1 MAVYFSQKISATGT
15 PTALA
20 WSRHR
25 TTRKDP
31 ANGSTLVAVAFEDG
45 AVGVYTEEGDPIDPN
60 SGVAV
65 RGERGVV
72 PTALAWHPEL
82 PILAVGYADG
92 RLRYWSC
99 RDRRATEDA
108 DVHYGRAIT
117 VAVWTPDG
125 ARLIT
130 GDAEGRVGVWAVD
143 DRHRPTSVC
152 RHDRFPA
159 GAARVTHV
167 VVPPREDAEASG
179 ASAEDSDVE
188 RTAEGLSTD
197 GRKRRADAD
206 GSPSDDA
213 SASSS
218 SPTYFYYAVAA
229 DGGGVVLRADDRG
242 GSARLIDADAE
253 FTAVLHRDGAGEL
266 ATLGVDATLSIHRA
280 GNDSDGDAPWTT
292 SSSTKLPCD
301 GPAAATWAAPGT
313 LAVVNERDPS
323 CAVRVFDLDSGENYT
338 LLPPQAP
345 RTGVAADPSGRRL
358 TCLSRDAA
366 ADVLA
371 CGQRDGRVTLF
382 RRVALESPKRRKTN
396 RRVADDEDAGSDSDS
411 DDDDAPPPESQW
423 RLLACVDAGAA
434 RLESLA
440 FGPRSRLLGALSADG
455 ARVCVRVRLQD
466 KVREGISV
474 AQVSAETV
482 VVESVDGS
490 RPPRT
495 FRADRWQVTGAD
507 VSENHLLVWNSRVAE
522 VHQATP
528 NGFAKMSRF
537 DAGRGGSSGA
547 LAVWRDAVFRAGRC
561 SVEVCDLA
569 GAVRDTVPLD
579 ESHGNVCKMDVNGE
593 FLAVTTSGNY
603 LRMWRLGGKSPKAH
617 GPTAGVRV
625 AAPGVPDDATIESV
639 RVNSDGTRASVL
651 FAAPGSSAALPHV
664 AVYDL
669 DADAFRSFDFS
680 PAGRSPENHA
690 WDAEAP
696 ALLAVQTSK
705 APDAPSPS
713 LPRERE
719 RDAGAEG
726 AEGAEGGSAGGDASR
741 SGQISRGLDPT
752 RDADAPG
759 LVVYTL
765 FAARDDIV
773 LQESHPMPAGFE
785 SLLGVAVP
793 SLYVCRKSAHEEGGG
808 VCFSVTMRDF
818 LGMERADAETRAAL
832 LDFNYNLAVGDSDAA
847 FAAVKTIKNPD
858 VWENMAHMC
867 IKNKRLD
874 VAEMCLGNMG
884 HVRGARAVRD
894 AAEEPELDA
903 RVAAVAVHLGLTDEA
918 ERLYRGCDRHD
929 LLNRLYQASG
939 RWKDA
944 VALASKRDRIHLKT
958 THYNHA
964 KHLESV
970 GDLQGAIR
978 AYERAGCASAEVPRL
993 LHSRGLTEQLERYV
1007 ASAADA
1013 KLTKWWARF
1022 CESVGDLERALDAYQ
1037 AAGDH
1042 LSLVR
1047 VYCSQGAF
1055 DVAARLAEESGD
1067 PAAAFHLARTY
1078 EARDDAR
1085 EAVKFFG
1092 VAGRYGHAARLAR
1105 ATGMDAELMHLAL
1118 RSPPDAMAASAR
1130 YFLDRGEPEKAVIL
1144 FHKAGDLRRA
1154 VDLCFDRRLFE
1165 PLSTIVDAI
1174 AAGEDEN
1181 ADPELLARCA
1191 SWFLENGRF
1200 DKATSLLVKGG
1211 RHDEALRL
1219 ALEHDVKL
1227 TEEMAEAMTPPKGA
1241 EGITE
1246 EARREIL
1253 LRVAKACKNQGSY
1266 HLACKKYTQAGDRV
1280 RAMRALLKSGDTEKI
1295 VFFAG
1300 VSRSKEIYVMS
1311 ANYLQ
1316 TLDWHA
1322 DPEIMKNII
1331 AFYTKAKATESLA
1344 SFFDACAQMEIDEYR
1359 DYEKALG
1366 AMRES
1371 AKHLAKSKAPE
1382 SPARLDAL
1390 RARTELVERFVD
1402 VRKLLGVDP
1411 VAAFASARTLLRDA
1425 LAAARE
1431 SDEGGI
1437 VRAGDVYA
1445 MLIEHT
1451 FGNEGDASGAFQLL
1465 EEMREKGVA
1474 VGPYVDPDMVAAIR
1488 REVGA
1493 GPEPG
1498 AKSGGGGA
1506 GFLHVGG
1513 SDEDDFLEEELEE
1526 DFEDGGGGSD

>member
-45 AVGVYTEEGDPIDPN
+45 AVGVYTEEGDPVDPN

-108 DVHYGRAIT
+108 DVHYGRTIT
-117 VAVWTPDG
+117 VAAWTPDG

-143 DRHRPTSVC
+143 ERHRPASVC

-159 GAARVTHV
+159 SAARVTHV
-167 VVPPREDAEASG
+167 VVPPREDAEATG
-179 ASAEDSDVE
+179 ASAEEADVE
-188 RTAEGLSTD
+188 RTAKSATAD
-197 GRKRRADAD
+197 GRTGGADAD
-206 GSPSDDA
+206 GSPTHA
-213 SASSS
+213 APA
-218 SPTYFYYAVAA
+218 PTYFYYAVAA
-229 DGGGVVLRADDRG
+229 DGGGAVLRADDRG
-242 GSARLIDADAE
+242 GSARLIEADAE
-253 FTAVLHRDGAGEL
+253 FTVVLHRDGAGEL
-266 ATLGVDATLSIHRA
+266 VTLGVDATLSIHRA
-280 GNDSDGDAPWTT
+280 GSRDGDAPWTT
-292 SSSTKLPCD
+292 ASSTKLPCD

-338 LLPPQAP
+338 LLPPQAS

-382 RRVALESPKRRKTN
+382 RRVALESAKRRKTN
-396 RRVADDEDAGSDSDS
+396 RRDAGDEAAGSDFEESDA
-411 DDDDAPPPESQW
+411 DEDDAPPPESRW
-423 RLLACVDAGAA
+423 RLLASVDAGAA

-440 FGPRSRLLGALSADG
+440 FGPRSRLIGALSADG

-474 AQVSAETV
+474 AQASAETV

-528 NGFAKMSRF
+528 NGFARMSRF

-547 LAVWRDAVFRAGRC
+547 LAIWRDAVFRAGRC

-569 GAVRDTVPLD
+569 GEVRDTVPLD
-579 ESHGNVCKMDVNGE
+579 ESHGHVCKMDANGE

-617 GPTAGVRV
+617 GPSAGVRV
-625 AAPGVPDDATIESV
+625 AAPGVPDDAIIESV
-639 RVNSDGTRASVL
+639 RVNRDGTRASVL
-651 FAAPGSSAALPHV
+651 FAAPGSSAALPQIV
-664 AVYDL
+664 VYDL

-690 WDAEAP
+690 WDAEATS
-696 ALLAVQTSK
+696 LLAVQTSK

-713 LPRERE
+713 IP
-719 RDAGAEG
+719 RDASGAEG
-726 AEGAEGGSAGGDASR
+726 AEGAEGRSDGGDASR
-741 SGQISRGLDPT
+741 SGRMSRGLDPS

-759 LVVYTL
+759 IVVYTL

-773 LQESHPMPAGFE
+773 LQESHPIPAGFE

-793 SLYVCRKSAHEEGGG
+793 SLFVCRKSALEEGGG

-818 LGMERADAETRAAL
+818 LGMERADTETRAAL
-832 LDFNYNLAVGDSDAA
+832 LDFNYNLAVGNSDAA

-858 VWENMAHMC
+858 VWEDMAHMC

-874 VAEMCLGNMG
+874 VAETCLGNMG

-993 LHSRGLTEQLERYV
+993 LHSRGLTEELERYV

-1047 VYCSQGAF
+1047 VYCSRGAF
-1055 DVAARLAEESGD
+1055 DDAARLVEESGD

-1078 EARDDAR
+1078 EARDDVR
-1085 EAVKFFG
+1085 EAVTFFG
-1092 VAGRYGHAARLAR
+1092 LAGRYGHAARLAR

-1144 FHKAGDLRRA
+1144 FHKAGDVRRA

-1219 ALEHDVKL
+1219 ALEHDVTL

-1246 EARREIL
+1246 ETRRDIL

-1280 RAMRALLKSGDTEKI
+1280 RAARALLKSGDTEKI
-1295 VFFAG
+1295 IFFAG

-1311 ANYLQ
+1311 ANHLQ

-1322 DPEIMKNII
+1322 DPEIMKHII
-1331 AFYTKAKATESLA
+1331 AFYTKAKAHESLA
-1344 SFFDACAQMEIDEYR
+1344 SFYDACAQMEIDEYR

-1371 AKHLAKSKAPE
+1371 AKHLAKSKTPE
-1382 SPARLDAL
+1382 SPARIDAL
-1390 RARTELVERFVD
+1390 RARTRLVERFVE
-1402 VRKLLGVDP
+1402 VRKSLGADP
-1411 VAAFASARTLLRDA
+1411 VAARASARELLRDA
-1425 LAAARE
+1425 HAARA
-1431 SDEGGI
+1431 SDEGGN

-1451 FGNEGDASGAFQLL
+1451 FGNEGNASGAFELL
-1465 EEMREKGVA
+1465 EEMRVKGVA
-1474 VGPYVDPDMVAAIR
+1474 VGPYVEPEMVAAIR

-1493 GPEPG
+1493 TPAPD
-1498 AKSGGGGA
+1498 ARGGNAGA
-1506 GFLHVGG
+1506 GAGHLHGGG
-1513 SDEDDFLEEELEE
+1513 SDEEEFLEEELEE
-1526 DFEDGGGGSD
+1526 DFENGEIGSD